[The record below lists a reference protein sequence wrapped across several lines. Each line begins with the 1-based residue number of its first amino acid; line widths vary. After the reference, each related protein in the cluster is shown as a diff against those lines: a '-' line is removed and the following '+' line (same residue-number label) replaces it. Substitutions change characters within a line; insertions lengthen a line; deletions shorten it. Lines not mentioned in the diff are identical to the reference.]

1 VESAGVPVLV
11 PVTVSMVGLIESDV
25 APETVQLKV
34 EVPFRATGF
43 GEAEKAVMEGVMPE
57 SVVAEALV
65 EDAETLPTLSV
76 AVT

>member
-1 VESAGVPVLV
+1 
-11 PVTVSMVGLIESDV
+11 
-25 APETVQLKV
+25 
-34 EVPFRATGF
+34 
-43 GEAEKAVMEGVMPE
+43 MEGVMPE

>member
-1 VESAGVPVLV
+1 
-11 PVTVSMVGLIESDV
+11 MVGLIESDV

-34 EVPFRATGF
+34 EVPFRATEF
-43 GEAEKAVMEGVMPE
+43 GDALKAVMEGVMPE